1 VGVVQRL
8 NSRRAVGRRT
18 LARRLG
24 NPVVQAS
31 AARMVAAA
39 LDGAIDALAT
49 VRPPAAVARA
59 HGDLRRALRLGR
71 DGYRAMAVA
80 LAAGDSA
87 GYGRARSQVSRGEV
101 AIQVA
106 FEWLRPL
113 GYTVE

>member
-1 VGVVQRL
+1 
-8 NSRRAVGRRT
+8 
-18 LARRLG
+18 
-24 NPVVQAS
+24 
-31 AARMVAAA
+31 
-39 LDGAIDALAT
+39 
-49 VRPPAAVARA
+49 
-59 HGDLRRALRLGR
+59 
-71 DGYRAMAVA
+71 MAVA